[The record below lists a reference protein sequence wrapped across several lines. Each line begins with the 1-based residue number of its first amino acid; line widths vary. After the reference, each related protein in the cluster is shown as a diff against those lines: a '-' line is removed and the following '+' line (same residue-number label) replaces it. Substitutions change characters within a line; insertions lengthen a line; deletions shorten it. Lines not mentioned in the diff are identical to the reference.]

1 MKRTERSDFRVRV
14 VVVADSPAL
23 LGLPVDGQIVSGR
36 VELVVE
42 PRRLG
47 DFGFV
52 RMSDTLVARDP
63 AAAYERRAK
72 ELAEDLQRLPQVASA
87 KVEFTE
93 TVTCSHCGYAW
104 EEQTAETAAQYPEF
118 DDPIGLPQCCD
129 KAQDEWRTAQKA
141 GAQ

>member
-36 VELVVE
+36 VEIVIE

-72 ELAEDLQRLPQVASA
+72 ELAEDLRRLPQVASA

-93 TVTCSHCGYAW
+93 TTTCSFCGYPW
-104 EEQTAETAAQYPEF
+104 EEQTAETAAQ
-118 DDPIGLPQCCD
+118 
-129 KAQDEWRTAQKA
+129 KA
-141 GAQ
+141 GAK